1 MSEEKQ
7 FNIHINTVNGTYL
20 VQGND
25 DGVKNLIAAINK
37 AKVLGDSI
45 DIPGVACIFNA
56 RDIRG
61 YWIQTI
67 NTPEDHS
74 EYYALQKEVWRRSL
88 KQREDVDSADWWKG
102 EDGNSD

>member
-25 DGVKNLIAAINK
+25 DGVKNLIAAITK

-45 DIPGVACIFNA
+45 DIPGWLVFSMLGILEAIGFKQL
-56 RDIRG
+56 I
-61 YWIQTI
+61 
-67 NTPEDHS
+67 
-74 EYYALQKEVWRRSL
+74 LQKITLNTMRSRRKFGGVL
-88 KQREDVDSADWWKG
+88 
-102 EDGNSD
+102 

>member
-25 DGVKNLIAAINK
+25 DGVKNLIAAITK

-45 DIPGVACIFNA
+45 DIPGWLVFSMLGILEVIGFKQL
-56 RDIRG
+56 I
-61 YWIQTI
+61 
-67 NTPEDHS
+67 
-74 EYYALQKEVWRRSL
+74 LQRIILNITLSRRKFGGVL
-88 KQREDVDSADWWKG
+88 
-102 EDGNSD
+102 